1 MLGVLGLDLVCGD
14 AVRLGCFIW
23 FGLIVGQGF
32 VVVLIWVGW
41 VEVGGFLVC
50 CLVQF
55 LRVVAFVVSFVGL
68 FAVDLFWLLLLRF
81 TVICCVNSVVMR
93 FFIVLRLWLVCW
105 I

>member
-1 MLGVLGLDLVCGD
+1 M
-14 AVRLGCFIW
+14 
-23 FGLIVGQGF
+23 
-32 VVVLIWVGW
+32 LIWVGW

-81 TVICCVNSVVMR
+81 TVICCVNSVVMC
-93 FFIVLRLWLVCW
+93 FFIVLRLWVDVLDLTMLLVIDYECVPVIWLFCW
-105 I
+105 FCVICV